1 MYILIDIQNKVVL
14 YIHIFFRIDRLP
26 TPLGS
31 TDLGYTQLPWV
42 FSLLISQYFVI
53 VNLRQLLYVC

>member
-31 TDLGYTQLPWV
+31 TDLGYT
-42 FSLLISQYFVI
+42 
-53 VNLRQLLYVC
+53 